1 MLSNTAREG
10 AALSAVFR
18 VAEYGAGHSYL
29 HRQSGQAS
37 GIHTLWSMDW
47 TKLILQQRKQEL

>member
-1 MLSNTAREG
+1 MLSNTARKG

-37 GIHTLWSMDW
+37 GIHTL
-47 TKLILQQRKQEL
+47 